1 MLKNRIWDRRPR
13 LYYGW
18 VIVAVVALGN
28 FSRSAETFPVLGVFL
43 KPMTEEFGWS
53 RSTFSGAMTIGTLLG
68 GFVAVGV
75 GPLIDRFGPR
85 WTVAVGLFVVG
96 GTLVLLAGIT
106 SLWQFYALEIVGRMV
121 TMGIVGLA
129 VQVIIPKWFI
139 AKRGRAVAISGLGGR
154 LGNTITPLY
163 VQALVSM
170 GSWRV
175 ATSVAG
181 LVIWVTSVLPSVL
194 FLRRRPED
202 MGLAPDGIEKPT
214 NVGSNGEPESTHL
227 GQSERGEISLSLR
240 EVARLYSFYLLITAF
255 AVSSFV
261 ATGLNLHMIPY
272 FTDQGL
278 GPGVAALVVAV
289 WSASGAVG
297 SLFFGFMA
305 ERYNIRL
312 VMSVSFLFQASGFA
326 LLLIVNSTFL
336 GLIWGGYQGIVHGG
350 MFTLQLVIFADYYGR
365 HSLGSIRGA
374 IQPIQLGANAMGP
387 LAAALAYDATG
398 SYFSIFAVFVLL
410 SVFSGL
416 CIFLAKPP
424 KYHPLRSL

>member
-1 MLKNRIWDRRPR
+1 MPEQVASRHQSPF
-13 LYYGW
+13 YYGW
-18 VIVAVVALGN
+18 VIVAVVALAN

-53 RSTFSGAMTIGTLLG
+53 RSAFSGAMTIGTLLG

-85 WTVAVGLFVVG
+85 WTVAIGLLVVG

-106 SLWQFYALEIVGRMV
+106 SLWQFYILEIIGRMV

-139 AKRGRAVAISGLGGR
+139 SKRGRAVAFSGLGGR
-154 LGNTITPLY
+154 LGNTVTPLY
-163 VQALVSM
+163 VTALVTM
-170 GSWRV
+170 GNWRL
-175 ATSVAG
+175 AAAIAG
-181 LVIWVTSVLPSVL
+181 LVIWVTSVVPSII

-202 MGLAPDGIEKPT
+202 MGLQPDGADPNNDSKSTST
-214 NVGSNGEPESTHL
+214 NSTN
-227 GQSERGEISLSLR
+227 ERRKEVSLSLR
-240 EVARLYSFYLLITAF
+240 SVSHLLSFYLLISAF

-272 FTDQGL
+272 FTDRGL
-278 GPGVAALVVAV
+278 DAGIAALVVAV

-297 SLFFGFMA
+297 SLFFGLMA

-312 VMSVSFLFQASGFA
+312 VMSTSFILSATGFIFLLFVDSS
-326 LLLIVNSTFL
+326 LLGI
-336 GLIWGGYQGIVHGG
+336 IWGGYVGMVHGG
-350 MFTLQLVIFADYYGR
+350 TFTLQMVIFADYYGR
-365 HSLGSIRGA
+365 DSLGSIRGA

-387 LAAALAYDATG
+387 LAAALAYDLTG
-398 SYFSIFAVFVLL
+398 SYFAIFSLFILL
-410 SVFSGL
+410 SLFSGL
-416 CIFLAKPP
+416 FVFLAKPP
-424 KYHPLRSL
+424 KELLAR

>member
-1 MLKNRIWDRRPR
+1 
-13 LYYGW
+13 
-18 VIVAVVALGN
+18 VALAN

-53 RSTFSGAMTIGTLLG
+53 RSAFSGAMTIGTLLG

-85 WTVAVGLFVVG
+85 WTVAIGLFVVG

-106 SLWQFYALEIVGRMV
+106 SLWQFYALEIIGRMV

-170 GSWRV
+170 GNWRLATIV
-175 ATSVAG
+175 AGSVIWITSV
-181 LVIWVTSVLPSVL
+181 VPSII

-202 MGLAPDGIEKPT
+202 MGLRPDGVNPETVSEENSELSGKTTTMT
-214 NVGSNGEPESTHL
+214 NRKEV
-227 GQSERGEISLSLR
+227 SLSLKD
-240 EVARLYSFYLLITAF
+240 VSKLVSFYLLITAF

-261 ATGLNLHMIPY
+261 ATGLNLHMMPY

-278 GPGVAALVVAV
+278 EAGIAALVVAV

-297 SLFFGFMA
+297 SLLFGFAA
-305 ERYNIRL
+305 ERYSIRL
-312 VMSVSFLFQASGFA
+312 IMSCSFLLTASGFI
-326 LLLIVNSTFL
+326 LLLFVNSTPL
-336 GLIWGGYQGIVHGG
+336 GILWGGYQGMVNGG
-350 MFTLQLVIFADYYGR
+350 TFTLQMVIFADYYGR
-365 HSLGSIRGA
+365 DSLGSIRGA
-374 IQPIQLGANAMGP
+374 IQPVQLGANAMGP
-387 LAAALAYDATG
+387 LAAAVAYDITG
-398 SYFSIFAVFVLL
+398 SYFAIFTLFIFL
-410 SVFSGL
+410 SLFSGF
-416 CIFLAKPP
+416 CVFLAKPP
-424 KYHPLRSL
+424 KEISVN